1 MSPRLYHTITKK
13 NQIESK
19 EWSVSEIVANF
30 SLSFEKIKKN
40 FMKLENIQLYYKF

>member
-1 MSPRLYHTITKK
+1 MSPRLYHTLTKK
-13 NQIESK
+13 PKTESK
-19 EWSVSEIVANF
+19 ERSVSEIIANF